1 MRRHF
6 LPRGSLKLFK
16 AKFVPRVRRFNM
28 KDYKIMADSVMLNIG
43 PNFDFNAF
51 ADRLAQMYAAQ
62 GFAVSV
68 ADINSAKVIKFEK
81 ETGGINTVL
90 GLGVGITATCSI
102 YNGVLQIMYT
112 DAEWNSKIIGGLI
125 GWFVCL
131 VPLITAIIGA
141 VRQSDLPKNIG
152 RDAGMIVAQ
161 MG

>member
-1 MRRHF
+1 
-6 LPRGSLKLFK
+6 
-16 AKFVPRVRRFNM
+16 M
-28 KDYKIMADSVMLNIG
+28 KGYKIMADSVMLNIG

-102 YNGVLQIMYT
+102 YNGVPLAQFIT
-112 DAEWNSKIIGGLI
+112 
-125 GWFVCL
+125 VCFKL
-131 VPLITAIIGA
+131 CIPMRNGTVKSLA
-141 VRQSDLPKNIG
+141 V
-152 RDAGMIVAQ
+152 
-161 MG
+161 

>member
-1 MRRHF
+1 MR
-6 LPRGSLKLFK
+6 
-16 AKFVPRVRRFNM
+16 FVAAHGIKKRKVL
-28 KDYKIMADSVMLNIG
+28 IAMADSVMLNIG

-68 ADINSAKVIKFEK
+68 TDINNAKVIKFEK

-141 VRQSDLPKNIG
+141 VRQIDLPKNIG

>member
-1 MRRHF
+1 
-6 LPRGSLKLFK
+6 
-16 AKFVPRVRRFNM
+16 M
-28 KDYKIMADSVMLNIG
+28 KGYKIMADSVMLNIG

-90 GLGVGITATCSI
+90 
-102 YNGVLQIMYT
+102 QIMYT

>member
-1 MRRHF
+1 
-6 LPRGSLKLFK
+6 
-16 AKFVPRVRRFNM
+16 M
-28 KDYKIMADSVMLNIG
+28 KGYKIMADSVMLNIG

-102 YNGVLQIMYT
+102 CNGVLQIMYT

-152 RDAGMIVAQ
+152 RDAGVIVAQ

>member
-16 AKFVPRVRRFNM
+16 AKFVPLVRRFNM
-28 KDYKIMADSVMLNIG
+28 KGYKIMADSVMLNIG

-90 GLGVGITATCSI
+90 GLGVEITATCSI